1 MLRKILC
8 DFEFIY
14 RGRIYKAFSFYL
26 GDTSRPQTAK
36 NKDVT
41 PQIVCKSFK
50 ISLEELGKKL
60 KVHYWDID
68 RNKLEHAGFKFI
80 KIHIKFSP
88 PLSQDE

>member
-1 MLRKILC
+1 M
-8 DFEFIY
+8 
-14 RGRIYKAFSFYL
+14 
-26 GDTSRPQTAK
+26 
-36 NKDVT
+36 
-41 PQIVCKSFK
+41 CKSFK